1 MRRIA
6 PILAPLVVVAALFVA
21 LALAADAPAG
31 CPSFKRH
38 RHAITAIQAHGLG
51 HGLRCAQVRAALRAW
66 IDRSFPSRAAGWRF
80 AYRADCSCHVANRRL
95 PDGRAQRFVFN
106 S

>member
-1 MRRIA
+1 MRRVGL
-6 PILAPLVVVAALFVA
+6 ILAPLVVVAALFIA
-21 LALAADAPAG
+21 LALAADAPAD
-31 CPSFKRH
+31 CPSVKHH
-38 RHAITAIQAHGLG
+38 RHVVTAIQAHGLG
-51 HGLRCAQVRAALRAW
+51 PGLRCAQIRAALRAW

-80 AYRADCSCHVANRRL
+80 AYRADCSCHVANRCL